1 MPRLSLSNRSKAA
14 YTVLYEA
21 ELEQCAAKCH
31 LKHEKER
38 AEHALLSLTDLKAC
52 DLGSLHKA
60 EASVQWWGRVIA
72 LATKIVEEQQKRDLP
87 GRRDS

>member
-21 ELEQCAAKCH
+21 ELEQCAANCH

-38 AEHALLSLTDLKAC
+38 AEHALLSLADLKVC
-52 DLGSLHKA
+52 DLGPFHKA
-60 EASVQWWGRVIA
+60 EASVQWWRLVVA
-72 LATKIVEEQQKRDLP
+72 MATKIVEEQQKRDRLE
-87 GRRDS
+87 RRNN